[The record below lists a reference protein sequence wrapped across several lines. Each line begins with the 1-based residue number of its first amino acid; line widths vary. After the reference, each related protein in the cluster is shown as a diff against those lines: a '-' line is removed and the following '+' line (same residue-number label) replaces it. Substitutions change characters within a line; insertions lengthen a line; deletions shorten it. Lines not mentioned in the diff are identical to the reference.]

1 MFGRTEHKRATLNQ
15 KPEQSAL
22 CVHAM
27 EFENN
32 IDWINAKIL
41 KVENN
46 YSKRLV
52 SEAWFIN
59 SRPNVINRSDGISF
73 HKFIKYCFSNSYA
86 KFARDK
92 LMFRL

>member
-1 MFGRTEHKRATLNQ
+1 MCVLMRQIKRNLKSRLAEHKLATLNQ

-27 EFENN
+27 EFDHN
-32 IDWINAKIL
+32 IDWENAKIL
-41 KVENN
+41 KVDNS

-59 SRPNVINRSDGISF
+59 
-73 HKFIKYCFSNSYA
+73 
-86 KFARDK
+86 
-92 LMFRL
+92 